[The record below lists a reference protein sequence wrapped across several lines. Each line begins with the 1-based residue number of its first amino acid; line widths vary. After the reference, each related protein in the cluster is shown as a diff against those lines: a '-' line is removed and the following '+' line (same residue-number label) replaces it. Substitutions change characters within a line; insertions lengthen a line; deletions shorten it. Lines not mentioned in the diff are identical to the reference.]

1 MTEVMAADG
10 TESLIAVTPG
20 IEVAVGGAEL
30 AEAWTTGTVELEEE
44 PVEGVVVELPLLLPP
59 VEGPEE
65 PDEAPS
71 QRAGPGMEYESM
83 GL

>member
-1 MTEVMAADG
+1 MAAEG
-10 TESLIAVTPG
+10 TESLIAVTSG
-20 IEVAVGGAEL
+20 MEVAVGGAEE
-30 AEAWTTGTVELEEE
+30 AEAWTMGTVELEED
-44 PVEGVVVELPLLLPP
+44 PVEGVVVELPLPLLLPP